1 MKTYPA
7 SWILA
12 YDITDKRRLQRVS
25 KYMSQEGIRLQLSIY
40 LLTGHRK
47 QIELVVAQLL
57 QWIDIQSDD
66 VRIYGLTDYSKIW
79 LLGKGYDLNGVTLS
93 DSNLDSLVH
102 HYFDEPHHPPK
113 GLGMLSF

>member
-25 KYMSQEGIRLQLSIY
+25 KYMSQEGIRLQLSVY

-66 VRIYGLTDYSKIW
+66 FRIYALTENSKIW
-79 LLGKGYDLNGVTLS
+79 LLGKGYDLDGVTLS
-93 DSNLDSLVH
+93 DSTLDSLVH